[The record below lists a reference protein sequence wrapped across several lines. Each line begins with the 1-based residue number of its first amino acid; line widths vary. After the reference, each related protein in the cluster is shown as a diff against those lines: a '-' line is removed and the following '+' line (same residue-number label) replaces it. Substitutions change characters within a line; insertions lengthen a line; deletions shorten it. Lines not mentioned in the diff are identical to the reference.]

1 MVMSGHSKWSSI
13 KHQKGAKDVQRGALF
28 TKLAR
33 EISVAV
39 RAGGGGDPE
48 ANYRLRLAVQKART
62 NNMPND
68 NIERSI
74 KKALGEDDNTTYDD
88 VLYEGFGPGGAA
100 ILVQALT
107 DNRNRTVSE
116 VRSVFAKY
124 GGNMGES
131 GSVGWMFA
139 NRGVITINTDGK
151 DPDEVALMA
160 IDAGAADVEESDGV
174 LEAYTEPQ
182 DLKAVEDAVRAQ
194 ELDVDEASLRYIAAT
209 PMELDQDQTVQALR
223 LIEKLEDLD
232 DVQQVYSNLEISDE
246 VLAQVS
252 A

>member
-1 MVMSGHSKWSSI
+1 MSGHSKWSSI

-33 EISVAV
+33 EITVAV
-39 RAGGGGDPE
+39 RAGGSGDPE
-48 ANYRLRLAVQKART
+48 ANFRLRLAVQKARA
-62 NNMPND
+62 NNMPTD
-68 NIERSI
+68 NVERSI
-74 KKALGEDDNTTYDD
+74 KKALGEGDTTTYDE

-151 DPDEVALMA
+151 DPDDVALMA
-160 IDAGAADVEESDGV
+160 IDAGAADVENSDGV

-194 ELDVDEASLRYIAAT
+194 GLAVDESSLRYIAST
-209 PMELDQDQTVQALR
+209 TVELDQNQTVQALR
-223 LIEKLEDLD
+223 VIEKLEDLD
-232 DVQQVYSNLEISDE
+232 DVQQVYSNLEISDD
-246 VLAQVS
+246 VLAQMS

>member
-1 MVMSGHSKWSSI
+1 MSGHSKWSSI

-39 RAGGGGDPE
+39 RSGGGGDPE
-48 ANYRLRLAVQKART
+48 ANYRLRLAVQKAKT

-68 NIERSI
+68 NIDRSI
-74 KKALGEDDNTTYDD
+74 KKALGEGDGANYDE
-88 VLYEGFGPGGAA
+88 VIYEGFGPGGAA

-151 DPDEVALMA
+151 DPDDVALVA
-160 IDAGAADVEESDGV
+160 IDAGAADVEDSDGV

-182 DLKAVEDAVRAQ
+182 DLKAVEEAIRAGGL
-194 ELDVDEASLRYIAAT
+194 EVEEADLRYIAAT
-209 PMELDQDQTVQALR
+209 PVELDDNQTAQALR
-223 LIEKLEDLD
+223 LIDKLEDLD
-232 DVQQVYSNLEISDE
+232 DVQQVFSNLEISDD
-246 VLAQVS
+246 VLAQMS

>member
-1 MVMSGHSKWSSI
+1 MSGHSKWSSI

-39 RAGGGGDPE
+39 RSGGSGDPE
-48 ANYRLRLAVQKART
+48 ANYRLRLAVQKARG
-62 NNMPND
+62 NNMPSD

-74 KKALGEDDNTTYDD
+74 KKALGADDNTTYDE

-116 VRSVFAKY
+116 VRSAFTKY

-139 NRGVITINTDGK
+139 NRGVITIGVDGK
-151 DPDEVALMA
+151 DPDDVALMA
-160 IDAGAADVEESDGV
+160 IDAGASDVEPSDDL

-182 DLKAVEDAVRAQ
+182 ELKAVEDAIRAMDLPIEEAALQ
-194 ELDVDEASLRYIAAT
+194 YVPSTMVALDDS
-209 PMELDQDQTVQALR
+209 QTVQALR
-223 LIEKLEDLD
+223 LIEKLEELD
-232 DVQQVYSNLEISDE
+232 DVQQVYSNLEISDS
-246 VLAQVS
+246 VMAQ
-252 A
+252 AGA

>member
-1 MVMSGHSKWSSI
+1 MSGHSKWSSI

-39 RAGGGGDPE
+39 RAGGSGDLE
-48 ANYRLRLAVQKART
+48 ANYRLRLAVQKARG
-62 NNMPND
+62 NNMPSD

-74 KKALGEDDNTTYDD
+74 KKALGADDNTTYDE
-88 VLYEGFGPGGAA
+88 VMYEGFGPGGAA

-116 VRSVFAKY
+116 VRSAFTKY

-139 NRGVITINTDGK
+139 NRGVITIGVDGK
-151 DPDEVALMA
+151 DPDDVALMA
-160 IDAGAADVEESDGV
+160 IDAGASDVEPSDDL

-182 DLKAVEDAVRAQ
+182 DLKAVEDAIRAMDLPIEEAALQ
-194 ELDVDEASLRYIAAT
+194 YVPSMTVALDDG
-209 PMELDQDQTVQALR
+209 QTVQALR
-223 LIEKLEDLD
+223 LIEKLEELD
-232 DVQQVYSNLEISDE
+232 DVQQVYSNLEISDS
-246 VLAQVS
+246 VMAQ
-252 A
+252 AGA

>member
-1 MVMSGHSKWSSI
+1 MSGHSKWSSI

-33 EISVAV
+33 EITVAV

-48 ANYRLRLAVQKART
+48 ANYRLRLAVTKART

-74 KKALGEDDNTTYDD
+74 KKALGEGDNTTYDE

-116 VRSVFAKY
+116 VRSAFAKY

-151 DPDEVALMA
+151 DADEIALMA
-160 IDAGAADVEESDGV
+160 IDAGASDVEDSDGV

-182 DLKAVEDAVRAQ
+182 ELKAVEDAVRA
-194 ELDVDEASLRYIAAT
+194 EGLDVEEAGLRYVASI
-209 PMELDQDQTVQALR
+209 PVELDQPQTVQALR

-232 DVQQVYSNLEISDE
+232 DVQQVFSNLEISDE

>member
-1 MVMSGHSKWSSI
+1 MSGHSKWSSI

-33 EISVAV
+33 EITVAV

-48 ANYRLRLAVQKART
+48 ANYRLRLAVQKARG

-116 VRSVFAKY
+116 VRSAFAKY

-151 DPDEVALMA
+151 DADEVALKA
-160 IDAGAADVEESDGV
+160 IDAGAADVEESEGI

-182 DLKAVEDAVRAQ
+182 DLKTVEDAVRAQ
-194 ELDVDEASLRYIAAT
+194 GLAVDEAGLRYIAST
-209 PMELDQDQTVQALR
+209 PMELDTNQTVQALR

-232 DVQQVYSNLEISDE
+232 DVQQVFSNLEISDD

-252 A
+252 V

>member
-1 MVMSGHSKWSSI
+1 MSGHSKWSSI

-33 EISVAV
+33 EITVAV

-48 ANYRLRLAVQKART
+48 ANYRLRLATQKARA

-131 GSVGWMFA
+131 GSVGWMFT

-151 DPDEVALMA
+151 DADEVALMA

-182 DLKAVEDAVRAQ
+182 DLKVVEDAVRAQ
-194 ELDVDEASLRYIAAT
+194 GLAVDEAGLRYIAST
-209 PMELDQDQTVQALR
+209 PMELDTNQTVQALR

-232 DVQQVYSNLEISDE
+232 DVQQVFSNLEISDD

>member
-1 MVMSGHSKWSSI
+1 MSGHSKWSSI

-39 RAGGGGDPE
+39 RSGGGGDPE
-48 ANYRLRLAVQKART
+48 ANYRLRLAVQKAKT

-68 NIERSI
+68 NIDRSI
-74 KKALGEDDNTTYDD
+74 KKALGEGDGANYDE
-88 VLYEGFGPGGAA
+88 VIYEGFGPGGAA

-151 DPDEVALMA
+151 DPDDVALMA
-160 IDAGAADVEESDGV
+160 IDAGAADVEDSDGV

-182 DLKAVEDAVRAQ
+182 DLKAVEEAIRAGGL
-194 ELDVDEASLRYIAAT
+194 EVDEADLRYIAAM
-209 PMELDQDQTVQALR
+209 PVELDDNQTAQALR
-223 LIEKLEDLD
+223 LIDKLEDLD
-232 DVQQVYSNLEISDE
+232 DVQQVFSNLEISDD
-246 VLAQVS
+246 VLAQMS

>member
-1 MVMSGHSKWSSI
+1 MSGHSKWSSI

-33 EISVAV
+33 EITVAV

-160 IDAGAADVEESDGV
+160 IDAGAADVEDSDGV

-194 ELDVDEASLRYIAAT
+194 GLGVDEASLRYVAST
-209 PMELDQDQTVQALR
+209 PMELDQQQTVQALR
-223 LIEKLEDLD
+223 LIEKLEELD
-232 DVQQVYSNLEISDE
+232 DVQQVFSNLEISDD

>member
-1 MVMSGHSKWSSI
+1 MSGHSKWSSI
-13 KHQKGAKDVQRGALF
+13 KHQKGAKDLQRGALF

-39 RAGGGGDPE
+39 RAGGSGDPE
-48 ANYRLRLAVQKART
+48 ANYRLRLAVQKAKS

-68 NIERSI
+68 NIDRSI
-74 KKALGEDDNTTYDD
+74 KKALGEGDAAHYDE
-88 VLYEGFGPGGAA
+88 VIYEGFGPGGAA

-116 VRSVFAKY
+116 VRSVFAKH

-139 NRGVITINTDGK
+139 NRGVITIDLAEK
-151 DPDEVALMA
+151 DADEVALTA
-160 IDAGAADVEESDGV
+160 IDAGAADVESSDGV
-174 LEAYTEPQ
+174 FEAYTEPQ
-182 DLKAVEDAVRAQ
+182 DLKAVEDAIREAGLEVQ
-194 ELDVDEASLRYIAAT
+194 EAGLRYIAST
-209 PMELDQDQTVQALR
+209 PLELDDGQTVQALR

-232 DVQQVYSNLEISDE
+232 DVQQVFSNLEISDD

>member
-1 MVMSGHSKWSSI
+1 MSGHSKWSSI

-33 EISVAV
+33 EITVAV
-39 RAGGGGDPE
+39 RAGGSGDPE
-48 ANYRLRLAVQKART
+48 ANFRLRLAVQKARA
-62 NNMPND
+62 NNMPTD
-68 NIERSI
+68 NVERSI
-74 KKALGEDDNTTYDD
+74 KKALGEGDTTTYDE

-151 DPDEVALMA
+151 DPDDVALIA
-160 IDAGAADVEESDGV
+160 IDAGAADVEDSDGV

-194 ELDVDEASLRYIAAT
+194 GLAVDESSLRYIAST
-209 PMELDQDQTVQALR
+209 TVELDQNQTVQALR
-223 LIEKLEDLD
+223 VIEKLEDLD
-232 DVQQVYSNLEISDE
+232 DVQQVYSNLEISDD
-246 VLAQVS
+246 VLAQMS

>member
-1 MVMSGHSKWSSI
+1 MSGHSKWSSI

-33 EISVAV
+33 ELSVAV
-39 RAGGGGDPE
+39 RAGGSGDPE
-48 ANYRLRLAVQKART
+48 ANYRLRLAVQKAKS

-74 KKALGEDDNTTYDD
+74 KKALGEGDGANYDE
-88 VLYEGFGPGGAA
+88 VMYEGFGPGGAA

-116 VRSVFAKY
+116 VRSVFAKH

-139 NRGVITINTDGK
+139 NRGVITINTGGK
-151 DPDEVALMA
+151 DPDEVALA
-160 IDAGAADVEESDGV
+160 VIDAGAADVEESDGV

-182 DLKAVEDAVRAQ
+182 DLKAVEEAIRAA
-194 ELDVDEASLRYIAAT
+194 ELDVEEAGLRYIAST
-209 PMELDQDQTVQALR
+209 PVELDDSQTVQALR

-232 DVQQVYSNLEISDE
+232 DVQQVYTNLEISDD
-246 VLAQVS
+246 VLAQMT

>member
-1 MVMSGHSKWSSI
+1 MSGHSKWSSI

-33 EISVAV
+33 ELSVAV
-39 RAGGGGDPE
+39 RSGGSGDPE
-48 ANYRLRLAVQKART
+48 ANYRLRLAIQKAKS

-68 NIERSI
+68 NIDRSI
-74 KKALGEDDNTTYDD
+74 KKALGEGDGANYDE
-88 VLYEGFGPGGAA
+88 VIYEGFGPGGAA

-151 DPDEVALMA
+151 DPDDVALAA
-160 IDAGAADVEESDGV
+160 IDAGAADVEDSDGV
-174 LEAYTEPQ
+174 LEAYTEPH
-182 DLKAVEDAVRAQ
+182 DLKAVEEAIRA
-194 ELDVDEASLRYIAAT
+194 EGLAVDEADLRYIAAT
-209 PMELDQDQTVQALR
+209 PVELDDNQTAQALR

-232 DVQQVYSNLEISDE
+232 DVQQVFSNLEISDD
-246 VLAQVS
+246 VLAQMS

>member
-1 MVMSGHSKWSSI
+1 MAGHSKWS
-13 KHQKGAKDVQRGALF
+13 KVKRAKGALDVKRGTLF
-28 TKLAR
+28 SKLAK
-33 EISVAV
+33 EISIA
-39 RAGGGGDPE
+39 AKLGGGDPA
-48 ANYRLRLAVQKART
+48 ANARLRSAILSARGQS
-62 NNMPND
+62 MPND

-139 NRGVITINTDGK
+139 NRGVITINTDDK
-151 DPDEVALMA
+151 DPDDVALTA
-160 IDAGAADVEESDGV
+160 IDAGAADVENSDGV

-194 ELDVDEASLRYIAAT
+194 GLAVDEAGLRYIAAT
-209 PMELDQDQTVQALR
+209 PMELDTNQTVQALR
-223 LIEKLEDLD
+223 LIEKLEELD
-232 DVQQVYSNLEISDE
+232 DVQQVFSNLEISDD

>member
-1 MVMSGHSKWSSI
+1 MSGHSKWSSI

-33 EISVAV
+33 EITVAV

-48 ANYRLRLAVQKART
+48 ANYRLRLAVQKARG

-116 VRSVFAKY
+116 VRSAFAKY

-151 DPDEVALMA
+151 DADEVALKA
-160 IDAGAADVEESDGV
+160 IDAGAADVEESDGI

-182 DLKAVEDAVRAQ
+182 DLKTVEDAVRAQ
-194 ELDVDEASLRYIAAT
+194 GLPVDEAGLRYIAST
-209 PMELDQDQTVQALR
+209 PMELDTNQTVQALR

-232 DVQQVYSNLEISDE
+232 DVQQVFSNLEISDD

-252 A
+252 V

>member
-1 MVMSGHSKWSSI
+1 MSGHSKWSSI

-33 EISVAV
+33 EITVAV

-48 ANYRLRLAVQKART
+48 ANYRLRLAVTKART

-74 KKALGEDDNTTYDD
+74 KKALGEGENTTYDE

-116 VRSVFAKY
+116 VRSAFAKY

-151 DPDEVALMA
+151 DADEIALMA
-160 IDAGAADVEESDGV
+160 IDAGASDVEDSDGV

-182 DLKAVEDAVRAQ
+182 ELKAVEDAVRA
-194 ELDVDEASLRYIAAT
+194 EGLDVEEAGLRYVAST
-209 PMELDQDQTVQALR
+209 PVELDQPQTVQALR

-232 DVQQVYSNLEISDE
+232 DVQQVFSNLEISDE

>member
-1 MVMSGHSKWSSI
+1 MSGHSKWSSI

-33 EISVAV
+33 EITVAV

-48 ANYRLRLAVQKART
+48 ANYRLRLAVQKARG

-107 DNRNRTVSE
+107 DNRTRTVSE
-116 VRSVFAKY
+116 VRSAFAKY

-151 DPDEVALMA
+151 DADEVALKA
-160 IDAGAADVEESDGV
+160 IDAGAADVEESDGI

-182 DLKAVEDAVRAQ
+182 DLKTVEDAVRAQ
-194 ELDVDEASLRYIAAT
+194 GLAVDEAGLRYIAST
-209 PMELDQDQTVQALR
+209 PMELDTNQTVQALR

-232 DVQQVYSNLEISDE
+232 DVQQVFSNLEISDD

-252 A
+252 V

>member
-1 MVMSGHSKWSSI
+1 MSGHSKWSSI

-39 RAGGGGDPE
+39 RSGGSGDPE
-48 ANYRLRLAVQKART
+48 ANYRLRLAVQKARG
-62 NNMPND
+62 NNMPSD

-74 KKALGEDDNTTYDD
+74 KKALGADDNTTYDE

-116 VRSVFAKY
+116 VRSAFTKY

-139 NRGVITINTDGK
+139 NRGVITIGVDGK
-151 DPDEVALMA
+151 DPDDVALMA
-160 IDAGAADVEESDGV
+160 IDAGASDVEPSDDL

-182 DLKAVEDAVRAQ
+182 ELKAVEDAIRAMDLPIEEAGLQ
-194 ELDVDEASLRYIAAT
+194 YVPSTTVALDDS
-209 PMELDQDQTVQALR
+209 QTVQALR
-223 LIEKLEDLD
+223 LIEKLEELD
-232 DVQQVYSNLEISDE
+232 DVQQVYSNLEISDS
-246 VLAQVS
+246 VMAQ
-252 A
+252 AGA

>member
-1 MVMSGHSKWSSI
+1 MSGHSKWSSI

-39 RAGGGGDPE
+39 RAGGSGDLE
-48 ANYRLRLAVQKART
+48 ANYRLRLAVQKARG
-62 NNMPND
+62 NNMPSD

-74 KKALGEDDNTTYDD
+74 KKALGADDNTTYDE

-116 VRSVFAKY
+116 VRSAFTKY

-139 NRGVITINTDGK
+139 NRGVITIGVDGK
-151 DPDEVALMA
+151 DPDDVALMA
-160 IDAGAADVEESDGV
+160 IDAGASDVEPSDDL

-182 DLKAVEDAVRAQ
+182 DLKAVEDAIRAMDLPIEEAGLQ
-194 ELDVDEASLRYIAAT
+194 YVPSMTVALDDG
-209 PMELDQDQTVQALR
+209 QTVQALR
-223 LIEKLEDLD
+223 LIEKLEELD
-232 DVQQVYSNLEISDE
+232 DVQQVYSNLEISDS
-246 VLAQVS
+246 VMAQ
-252 A
+252 AGA

>member
-33 EISVAV
+33 EITVAV

-48 ANYRLRLAVQKART
+48 ANYRLRLAVTKARN

-74 KKALGEDDNTTYDD
+74 KKALGEGDNATYDE
-88 VLYEGFGPGGAA
+88 VMYEGFGPGGAA

-116 VRSVFAKY
+116 VRSAFAKY

-139 NRGVITINTDGK
+139 NRGVITITTDGK
-151 DPDEVALMA
+151 DADELALMA
-160 IDAGAADVEESDGV
+160 IDAGAADVEASDGV

-182 DLKAVEDAVRAQ
+182 ELKAVEDAVRA
-194 ELDVDEASLRYIAAT
+194 EGLAVDEAGLRYIAST
-209 PMELDQDQTVQALR
+209 TVELDQQQTVQALR
-223 LIEKLEDLD
+223 LIEKLEELD
-232 DVQQVYSNLEISDE
+232 DVQQVFSNLEISDDI
-246 VLAQVS
+246 VAQMS

>member
-1 MVMSGHSKWSSI
+1 MSGHSKWSSI

-39 RAGGGGDPE
+39 RSGGSGDPE
-48 ANYRLRLAVQKART
+48 ANYRLRLAVQKAKS

-68 NIERSI
+68 NIDRSI
-74 KKALGEDDNTTYDD
+74 KKALGEGDGANYDE
-88 VLYEGFGPGGAA
+88 VIYEGFGPGGAA

-151 DPDEVALMA
+151 DPDDVALMA
-160 IDAGAADVEESDGV
+160 IDAGAADVEDSDGV

-182 DLKAVEDAVRAQ
+182 DLKAVEEAIRA
-194 ELDVDEASLRYIAAT
+194 EGLEVDEADLRYIAAT
-209 PMELDQDQTVQALR
+209 PVELDDNQTAQALR

-232 DVQQVYSNLEISDE
+232 DVQQVFSNLEISDD
-246 VLAQVS
+246 VLAQLS

>member
-1 MVMSGHSKWSSI
+1 MSGHSKWSSI

-33 EISVAV
+33 EITVAV

-48 ANYRLRLAVQKART
+48 ANYRLRLAVTKARN

-74 KKALGEDDNTTYDD
+74 KKALGEGDNTTYDE

-116 VRSVFAKY
+116 VRSAFAKY

-151 DPDEVALMA
+151 DADEIALMA
-160 IDAGAADVEESDGV
+160 IDAGASDVEDSDGV

-182 DLKAVEDAVRAQ
+182 ELKAVEDAVRA
-194 ELDVDEASLRYIAAT
+194 EGLEVEEAGLRYVAST
-209 PMELDQDQTVQALR
+209 PMELDQPQTVQALR

-232 DVQQVYSNLEISDE
+232 DVQQVFSNLEISDE

>member
-1 MVMSGHSKWSSI
+1 MSGHSKWSSI

-33 EISVAV
+33 ELSVAV

-48 ANYRLRLAVQKART
+48 ANYRLRLAVQKARA

-74 KKALGEDDNTTYDD
+74 KKALGEGDSTTYDD

-116 VRSVFAKY
+116 VRSVFSKY

-139 NRGVITINTDGK
+139 NRGVVTINTDGK

-160 IDAGAADVEESDGV
+160 IDAGAADVENSDGV

-182 DLKAVEDAVRAQ
+182 DLKAVEDAVRA
-194 ELDVDEASLRYIAAT
+194 EGLEVDEASLRYIAAT
-209 PMELDQDQTVQALR
+209 PMELDLHQTVQALR
-223 LIEKLEDLD
+223 LIEKLEELD
-232 DVQQVYSNLEISDE
+232 DVQQVFSNLEISDE

>member
-1 MVMSGHSKWSSI
+1 MSGHSKWSSI

-39 RAGGGGDPE
+39 RSGGGGDPE
-48 ANYRLRLAVQKART
+48 ANYRLRLAVQKARS

-151 DPDEVALMA
+151 DADEVALMA
-160 IDAGAADVEESDGV
+160 IDAGAADVEESDSF

-194 ELDVDEASLRYIAAT
+194 GLDVDEASLRYIAST
-209 PMELDQDQTVQALR
+209 PMELEQDQTVQALR

-232 DVQQVYSNLEISDE
+232 DVQQVFSNLEISDE

>member
-1 MVMSGHSKWSSI
+1 MSGHSKWSSI

-39 RAGGGGDPE
+39 RSGGSGDLD
-48 ANYRLRLAVQKART
+48 ANYRLRLAVQKAKS
-62 NNMPND
+62 NNMPSD
-68 NIERSI
+68 NIDRSI
-74 KKALGEDDNTTYDD
+74 KKALGEGDGANYDE
-88 VLYEGFGPGGAA
+88 VIYEGFGPGGAA

-116 VRSVFAKY
+116 VRSAFAKY

-151 DPDEVALMA
+151 DPDDVALMA
-160 IDAGAADVEESDGV
+160 IDAGAADVENSDGV

-182 DLKAVEDAVRAQ
+182 DLKAVEEAIRA
-194 ELDVDEASLRYIAAT
+194 EGLAVDEADLRYIASV
-209 PMELDQDQTVQALR
+209 PVELDDNQTAQALR

-232 DVQQVYSNLEISDE
+232 DVQQVFSNLEISDD
-246 VLAQVS
+246 VLAQLS

>member
-1 MVMSGHSKWSSI
+1 MSGHSKWSSI

-39 RAGGGGDPE
+39 RSGGGGDLE
-48 ANYRLRLAVQKART
+48 ANYRLRLAVQKAKT

-68 NIERSI
+68 NIDRSI
-74 KKALGEDDNTTYDD
+74 KKALGEGDGANYDE
-88 VLYEGFGPGGAA
+88 VIYEGFGPGGAA

-151 DPDEVALMA
+151 DPDDVALVA
-160 IDAGAADVEESDGV
+160 IDAGAADVEDSDGV

-182 DLKAVEDAVRAQ
+182 DLKAVEEAIRAGGL
-194 ELDVDEASLRYIAAT
+194 EVEEADLRYIAAT
-209 PMELDQDQTVQALR
+209 PVELDDNQTAQALR
-223 LIEKLEDLD
+223 LIDKLEDLD
-232 DVQQVYSNLEISDE
+232 DVQQVFSNLEISDD
-246 VLAQVS
+246 VLAQMS

>member
-1 MVMSGHSKWSSI
+1 MSGHSKWSSI

-33 EISVAV
+33 EITVAV

-48 ANYRLRLAVQKART
+48 ANYRLRLAVQKARG

-116 VRSVFAKY
+116 VRSAFAKY

-151 DPDEVALMA
+151 DADEVALKA
-160 IDAGAADVEESDGV
+160 IDAGAADVEESDGI

-182 DLKAVEDAVRAQ
+182 DLKTVEDAVRAQ
-194 ELDVDEASLRYIAAT
+194 GLAVDEAGLRYIAST
-209 PMELDQDQTVQALR
+209 PMELDTNQTVQALR

-232 DVQQVYSNLEISDE
+232 DVQQVFSNLEISDD

-252 A
+252 V

>member
-1 MVMSGHSKWSSI
+1 MSGHSKWSSI

-39 RAGGGGDPE
+39 RAGGGGDLE
-48 ANYRLRLAVQKART
+48 ANYRLRLAVQKARI

-74 KKALGEDDNTTYDD
+74 KKALGEDDTTTYDD

-151 DPDEVALMA
+151 DADEVALMA
-160 IDAGAADVEESDGV
+160 IDAGAADVENSDGV

-182 DLKAVEDAVRAQ
+182 DLKAVEEAFRAQ
-194 ELDVDEASLRYIAAT
+194 GLEVEEASLRYIAST
-209 PMELDQDQTVQALR
+209 PMELDQNQTVQALR

>member
-1 MVMSGHSKWSSI
+1 MSGHSKWSSI

-33 EISVAV
+33 EITVAV

-48 ANYRLRLAVQKART
+48 ANYRLRLAVQKARG

-116 VRSVFAKY
+116 VRSAFVKY

-151 DPDEVALMA
+151 DADEVALMA

-194 ELDVDEASLRYIAAT
+194 GLAVDEAGLRYIAST
-209 PMELDQDQTVQALR
+209 PMELDTNQTVQALR

-232 DVQQVYSNLEISDE
+232 DVQQVFSNLEISDD

>member
-1 MVMSGHSKWSSI
+1 MSGHSKWSSI

-39 RAGGGGDPE
+39 RAGGSGDPE
-48 ANYRLRLAVQKART
+48 ANYRLRLAVQKAKS

-68 NIERSI
+68 NIDRSI
-74 KKALGEDDNTTYDD
+74 KKALGEGDGTNYDE
-88 VLYEGFGPGGAA
+88 VIYEGFGPGGAA

-116 VRSVFAKY
+116 VRNVFAKH

-139 NRGVITINTDGK
+139 NRGVITIATDGK
-151 DPDEVALMA
+151 DPDEVALAA
-160 IDAGAADVEESDGV
+160 IDAGAADVENSDGV

-182 DLKAVEDAVRAQ
+182 DLKAVE
-194 ELDVDEASLRYIAAT
+194 EAIRGQGLEVEEAGLRYVASAPIGL
-209 PMELDQDQTVQALR
+209 EDSQTVQTLR

-232 DVQQVYSNLEISDE
+232 DVQQVFTNLEISDD